1 MNAKLNRVLDEIKR
15 TEDKIA
21 AWQEHLEELNIRKNQ
36 LEDAEIIKSIRSMKL
51 GSREMLAFLENIRNG
66 AVPAQQGQHIGEAR
80 QEEIMPGE
88 AEISGSR
95 KKRRQKERTGKMK
108 KTVRNLAAMLVMA
121 AAVLLSGKMTAY
133 AYVDETAEAV
143 PEPVISEETPEE
155 TETTPFSVAGN
166 GQLLDDISDDETKQ
180 FLTVQTKNGNTFFMV
195 IDRSRNSE
203 NVYMLS
209 LIDENDLA
217 EFLGED
223 ETELEEEKPA
233 VAVEE
238 PRLEP
243 VQEEPRTEPEK
254 GGMGMG
260 AVLTMILLG
269 AGSIGA
275 YYYFKI
281 WKPKRE
287 EEEAESEDLEFYD
300 GGAYVN
306 EDRENGKEEGES
318 EEPED

>member
-1 MNAKLNRVLDEIKR
+1 MAK
-15 TEDKIA
+15 
-21 AWQEHLEELNIRKNQ
+21 
-36 LEDAEIIKSIRSMKL
+36 S
-51 GSREMLAFLENIRNG
+51 
-66 AVPAQQGQHIGEAR
+66 P
-80 QEEIMPGE
+80 
-88 AEISGSR
+88 
-95 KKRRQKERTGKMK
+95 
-108 KTVRNLAAMLVMA
+108 LAALKILRA
-121 AAVLLSGKMTAY
+121 KY
-133 AYVDETAEAV
+133 RRK
-143 PEPVISEETPEE
+143 
-155 TETTPFSVAGN
+155 VA
-166 GQLLDDISDDETKQ
+166 
-180 FLTVQTKNGNTFFMV
+180 
-195 IDRSRNSE
+195 RNPA
-203 NVYMLS
+203 LS

-318 EEPED
+318 EEPEV

>member
-1 MNAKLNRVLDEIKR
+1 
-15 TEDKIA
+15 
-21 AWQEHLEELNIRKNQ
+21 
-36 LEDAEIIKSIRSMKL
+36 
-51 GSREMLAFLENIRNG
+51 
-66 AVPAQQGQHIGEAR
+66 
-80 QEEIMPGE
+80 
-88 AEISGSR
+88 
-95 KKRRQKERTGKMK
+95 MK

-209 LIDENDLA
+209 LVDEYDLA
-217 EFLGED
+217 EFIEEE
-223 ETELEEEKPA
+223 ETEPVEEKPA
-233 VAVEE
+233 VIVEE
-238 PRLEP
+238 PQPEP
-243 VQEEPRTEPEK
+243 VQEEPQPEK

-260 AVLTMILLG
+260 ALLTIILLG
-269 AGSIGA
+269 AGGVGG

-281 WKPKRE
+281 LKPKRE

-306 EDRENGKEEGES
+306 EDQENGQEE
-318 EEPED
+318 EENEE

>member
-1 MNAKLNRVLDEIKR
+1 M
-15 TEDKIA
+15 
-21 AWQEHLEELNIRKNQ
+21 
-36 LEDAEIIKSIRSMKL
+36 
-51 GSREMLAFLENIRNG
+51 
-66 AVPAQQGQHIGEAR
+66 
-80 QEEIMPGE
+80 
-88 AEISGSR
+88 
-95 KKRRQKERTGKMK
+95 
-108 KTVRNLAAMLVMA
+108 AMLMMA
-121 AAVLLSGKMTAY
+121 AAVLLSGTMTAY
-133 AYVDETAEAV
+133 AYVDETEDAAAPDTAIV
-143 PEPVISEETPEE
+143 EETPQE
-155 TETTPFSVAGN
+155 TEITPFSVAGN
-166 GQLLDDISDDETKQ
+166 GQLLDDITDDETKQ

-269 AGSIGA
+269 AGSIGG

-287 EEEAESEDLEFYD
+287 EEAAESEDLEFYD

-306 EDRENGKEEGES
+306 EDRENGNEEET
-318 EEPED
+318 ED

>member
-1 MNAKLNRVLDEIKR
+1 
-15 TEDKIA
+15 
-21 AWQEHLEELNIRKNQ
+21 
-36 LEDAEIIKSIRSMKL
+36 
-51 GSREMLAFLENIRNG
+51 
-66 AVPAQQGQHIGEAR
+66 
-80 QEEIMPGE
+80 
-88 AEISGSR
+88 
-95 KKRRQKERTGKMK
+95 MK

-143 PEPVISEETPEE
+143 AEPVISEETPEE

-223 ETELEEEKPA
+223 EAEPEEEKPA

>member
-1 MNAKLNRVLDEIKR
+1 
-15 TEDKIA
+15 
-21 AWQEHLEELNIRKNQ
+21 
-36 LEDAEIIKSIRSMKL
+36 
-51 GSREMLAFLENIRNG
+51 
-66 AVPAQQGQHIGEAR
+66 
-80 QEEIMPGE
+80 
-88 AEISGSR
+88 
-95 KKRRQKERTGKMK
+95 MK

-143 PEPVISEETPEE
+143 AEPVISEETPEE

-269 AGSIGA
+269 AGSIGG

-287 EEEAESEDLEFYD
+287 EEAAESEDLEFYE

-306 EDRENGKEEGES
+306 EDQENGQEEGEN
-318 EEPED
+318 EEAEE